1 MPKEVL
7 LPVAGIVIFIV
18 LIGTFFKNGSLFKQ
32 NVTSSNTSPQTLG
45 IGDKNIAVEIVNT
58 ESSRRKGLG
67 RRESLKEDY
76 GMLFVFDSK
85 PVSPIFWMK
94 DMLIP
99 LDIIW
104 ITNGKIVQI
113 NKSVP
118 APGPDTPDSKLDKL
132 TTIYPVD
139 YVLEVNAGFSEKNN
153 IAVGDTVT
161 LPSGY

>member
-1 MPKEVL
+1 MLKQVFVPIV
-7 LPVAGIVIFIV
+7 GVIFFIV
-18 LIGTFFKNGSLFKQ
+18 VVGLFIKKNNSFNKNFTSQ
-32 NVTSSNTSPQTLG
+32 NVQPQIISINGKDVT
-45 IGDKNIAVEIVNT
+45 VEVVAT
-58 ESSRRKGLG
+58 EPARQKGLG
-67 RRESLKEDY
+67 KRESLKEDA

-118 APGPDTPDSKLDKL
+118 APAPDTPDSKLDKL
-132 TTIYPVD
+132 STIYPVD

-153 IAVGDTVT
+153 ISVGDAVT